1 MASLEAPSTQRQRSC
16 SGSRSRSRSCAP
28 SAACTVSPVEPLSSI
43 AATTTTILAI
53 AEPHTSGNIT
63 NNSLPPGTDLR
74 TWRRCFIP
82 TIIQYIARQLNPWAI
97 ASRQMIPIMQTIWD
111 TFFSEIPQTI
121 TATCPIY
128 RLVCGSAYH
137 HT

>member
-1 MASLEAPSTQRQRSC
+1 MASLEAPSTQCQRSC
-16 SGSRSRSRSCAP
+16 SGSHSRSCAP
-28 SAACTVSPVEPLSSI
+28 SAVHTVAPVEPLSSI
-43 AATTTTILAI
+43 AATTTTILAPT
-53 AEPHTSGNIT
+53 EPHTSGNIM

-74 TWRRCFIP
+74 TWHWCYIP

-121 TATCPIY
+121 MATCPIY
-128 RLVCGSAYH
+128 RLVRGSAYH